1 MPNQIPAS
9 HPKNRS
15 KAMRA
20 EIGKNLGKRSLKIT
34 EALSILDQ
42 DQIDKIR
49 SANTG
54 NFKENSRYIVNKD
67 EAHTMYIDENIDSAT
82 EEAVPKAN
90 RPYIRLSQTLEDGV
104 QGLKD
109 TALRSVYDDN
119 KDAEWDFYDEIAGTP
134 LATDHHKQVN
144 LPSNTEGSMKNQAQE
159 YLVPLFATIEDQELA
174 PIEDETFVS
183 PSAIIQARRNG
194 NQQTRQIVV
203 YWYLRGNEPTR
214 GRRRI

>member
-1 MPNQIPAS
+1 MGILNIHELRKSVPNAKPNPCFTSEKQ
-9 HPKNRS
+9 KQGDEGR
-15 KAMRA
+15 
-20 EIGKNLGKRSLKIT
+20 IGKNLGKRSLKIT

-109 TALRSVYDDN
+109 TALRSV
-119 KDAEWDFYDEIAGTP
+119 
-134 LATDHHKQVN
+134 
-144 LPSNTEGSMKNQAQE
+144 
-159 YLVPLFATIEDQELA
+159 
-174 PIEDETFVS
+174 
-183 PSAIIQARRNG
+183 
-194 NQQTRQIVV
+194 
-203 YWYLRGNEPTR
+203 
-214 GRRRI
+214 